1 MARRSIV
8 TPNAVH
14 GGDHIVNVD
23 DAGMGKAELNRK
35 AAFSD
40 VEVMKT
46 AGHARM
52 MRQQPARGSREGT
65 VNSKWSR

>member
-1 MARRSIV
+1 MARRPIV
-8 TPNAVH
+8 VPSPVH
-14 GGDHIVNVD
+14 GGDHIVVVD

-35 AAFSD
+35 AALSD
-40 VEVMKT
+40 AEVMKT

-52 MRQQPARGSREGT
+52 MRQQPARGSKEGT